1 MFLYL
6 LSIRVATALSKRE
19 INERNGSKVNEK
31 QNKFRYI
38 YNPNQA
44 AFYITNKCELVA
56 TGKHEKT
63 KNRYYMFYK
72 DGKLNETE
80 GLWNERSKEGKYV

>member
-1 MFLYL
+1 M
-6 LSIRVATALSKRE
+6 
-19 INERNGSKVNEK
+19 NEK

-63 KNRYYMFYK
+63 KNRYYMFFRDK
-72 DGKLNETE
+72 KLIEAE
-80 GLWNERSKEGKYV
+80 EMWNERVKEINEYEKIHI